1 MESKELEKKMAI
13 GEALPELGVGASCGY
28 GQILTDSRFNAM
40 AFASLKIPLTDWGKT
55 VRKAQRIE
63 TQVQKA
69 RNDRDYLG
77 KQLML
82 KIGKCWLDL
91 TSAYDQWQLS
101 RENSATARSL
111 YDSTERQYE
120 AGLVPL
126 SDLLQAQTEL
136 SGALSGEV
144 DALIAYRNAIRS
156 YCEL

>member
-1 MESKELEKKMAI
+1 
-13 GEALPELGVGASCGY
+13 
-28 GQILTDSRFNAM
+28 
-40 AFASLKIPLTDWGKT
+40 
-55 VRKAQRIE
+55 
-63 TQVQKA
+63 
-69 RNDRDYLG
+69 
-77 KQLML
+77 ML
-82 KIGKCWLDL
+82 
-91 TSAYDQWQLS
+91 DQWQLS